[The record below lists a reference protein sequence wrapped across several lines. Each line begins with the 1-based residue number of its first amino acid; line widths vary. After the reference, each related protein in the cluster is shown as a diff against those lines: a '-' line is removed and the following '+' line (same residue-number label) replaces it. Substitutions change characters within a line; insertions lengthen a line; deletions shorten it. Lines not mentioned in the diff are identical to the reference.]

1 MSEVLFGSVTMIAEL
16 PEWPFDYQ
24 PIPKAHWEAGDYV
37 VAEVLPQGEGTHEGF
52 ELTSGRHVHAM
63 TGDLLVGAF
72 ARRFATLEAGGSFEA
87 IGDDGIMNCMSQ
99 GGCFGLI
106 TSKSRFTP
114 RLMRIRYVGHVMV
127 AGDKTNMRDH
137 VPEPPDTKFELPVLL
152 IVGTSMS
159 AGKTFSARVA
169 VRLLKELGHKVVAAK
184 LTGAGRR
191 RDVLSMG
198 DAGADHIFDFIDAGL
213 PTSICPPEEYKAAV
227 GGLLSRMADTDATVT
242 VIEAGASPLEPYN
255 GATVVELLGDHI
267 AYTVL
272 CASDPYGVVG
282 IQGAWDRKFDLV
294 AGPSANT
301 EAGIQLVRRLCDL
314 PALDLMSDESYPD
327 FRRRLEEVFGNRGTD

>member
-1 MSEVLFGSVTMIAEL
+1 MSEVVFGSVTMIADL
-16 PEWPFDYQ
+16 PEWPFQYH
-24 PIPKAHWEAGDYV
+24 PIPRAHWEAGDYV

-52 ELTSGRHVHAM
+52 ELSTGRHIQAM
-63 TGDLLVGAF
+63 TSDLLVGAF
-72 ARRFATLEAGGSFEA
+72 ARRFATLEAGGSFED
-87 IGDDGIMNCMSQ
+87 IGEDGMMHCMSQ

-114 RLMRIRYVGHVMV
+114 KLMRIRYAGHVMV
-127 AGDKTNMRDH
+127 DGQKTNMRDH
-137 VPEPPDTKFELPVLL
+137 VPEPPDAKFELPVLL
-152 IVGTSMS
+152 VVGTSMS
-159 AGKTFSARVA
+159 AGKTFAARVA
-169 VRLLKELGHKVVAAK
+169 VRLLKELGHTVVGAK

-191 RDVLSMG
+191 RDVLSMS
-198 DAGADHIFDFIDAGL
+198 DAGAHYIFDFIDAGL
-213 PTSICPPEEYKAAV
+213 PTTVCPPEEYKTAIS
-227 GGLLSRMADTDATVT
+227 GLLSRIADTDATVA

-255 GATVVELLGDHI
+255 GATVAELLGDYT

-282 IQGAWDRKFDLV
+282 IQEAWHRKFDLV

-301 EAGIQLVRRLCDL
+301 EAGIQLVERLCDL

-327 FRRRLEEVFGNRGTD
+327 FMRRLEEAFGVRGTG

>member
-1 MSEVLFGSVTMIAEL
+1 MSEVLFGSVTMIADL
-16 PEWPFDYQ
+16 PEWPFPYQ
-24 PIPKAHWEAGDYV
+24 PIPRAHWEAGDYV

-52 ELTSGRHVHAM
+52 ELSSGRHMFAM
-63 TGDLLVGAF
+63 TNDLLVGAF

-87 IGDDGIMNCMSQ
+87 IGEDGLMHCMSQ
-99 GGCFGLI
+99 GGAFGLI

-114 RLMRIRYVGHVMV
+114 SLMKIRYAGHVMV
-127 AGDKTNMRDH
+127 KGHKVNMRDY
-137 VPEPPDTKFELPVLL
+137 VPEPPDKEFGLPVLL

-159 AGKTFSARVA
+159 AGKTYAARVA
-169 VRLLKELGHKVVAAK
+169 VRLLKELGHKVAGTK

-198 DAGADHIFDFIDAGL
+198 DAGAAYIFDFIDAGL
-213 PTSICPPEEYKAAV
+213 PTTVCPPDEYESAV
-227 GGLLSRMADTDATVT
+227 TGLLARIAETDANV
-242 VIEAGASPLEPYN
+242 VVVEAGASPLEPYN
-255 GATVVELLGDHI
+255 GAALVELLGDTV

-282 IQGAWDRKFDLV
+282 IQDAWARKFDLV

-301 EAGIQLVRRLCDL
+301 EASVQLVDRLAGL
-314 PALDLMSDESYPD
+314 KALDLMSDQSYPE
-327 FRRRLEEVFGNRGTD
+327 FRTELEEAFGARGAD